1 MYIFCPRCG
10 EPWDIASLN
19 GDMSEEEAKDLGR
32 GKGCPCCFG
41 RDVTDRPIRAE
52 ASEVLLDIL
61 GNDLDGAAA
70 MLEDF
75 GF

>member
-1 MYIFCPRCG
+1 MDMFCPRCG
-10 EPWDIASLN
+10 EPWDVASLYE
-19 GDMSEEEAKDLGR
+19 DMSKEDAQDLRR

-41 RDVTDRPIRAE
+41 RELTDRPFRAE
-52 ASEVLLDIL
+52 ASGMLMDIL
-61 GNDLDGAAA
+61 GDDLDGVAS